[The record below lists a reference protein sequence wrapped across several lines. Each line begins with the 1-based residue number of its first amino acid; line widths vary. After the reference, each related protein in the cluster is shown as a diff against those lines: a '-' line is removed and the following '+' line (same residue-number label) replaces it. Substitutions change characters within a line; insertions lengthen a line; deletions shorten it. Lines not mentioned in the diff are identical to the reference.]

1 VSRND
6 YLDDSEDMP
15 DDEGIPDFPEADI
28 PDFSEEDSPADSCM
42 SDSLPSI
49 TLCVIPWQS
58 KTRPASEL
66 HARLGHGQDDVPG
79 GWSGSE

>member
-1 VSRND
+1 MSCDD
-6 YLDDSEDMP
+6 YLEDLEDMP

-28 PDFSEEDSPADSCM
+28 PDLPEEDTPACPIPSQPSRFLSSPGS
-42 SDSLPSI
+42 P
-49 TLCVIPWQS
+49 
-58 KTRPASEL
+58 RPAPEL